1 MSKVVVD
8 VLKEAFPSSIIDV
21 IIFRN
26 ETTIIL
32 KKDDILKVCKFL
44 RDHQKCQFN
53 YLSDLC
59 GADKFTPE
67 NRFEV
72 IYNLLSI
79 PLKHRIRLKI
89 FTEELNPTVP
99 TVCNIWESANWYE
112 REAYDMY
119 GIIFDGHPDLRRMY
133 MPEDFEYF
141 PLRKNFPL
149 MGVPGSL
156 PLPENNPK
164 N

>member
-1 MSKVVVD
+1 MNQVVVD
-8 VLKEAFPSSIIDV
+8 LLKETFPDSIIEV
-21 IIFRN
+21 KEFRN
-26 ETTIIL
+26 ETTIIV
-32 KKDDILKVCKFL
+32 KKENIVKISEFL
-44 RDHQKCQFN
+44 RDNPKCQFN

-59 GADKFTPE
+59 GADAYTPE

-79 PLKHRIRLKI
+79 PLKHRIRIKI
-89 FTEELNPTVP
+89 FTDETNPNVP
-99 TVCNIWESANWYE
+99 TVSNVWEAANWCE

-119 GIIFDGHPDLRRMY
+119 GIIFDGHNDLRRMF

-149 MGVPGSL
+149 MGIPNSL
-156 PLPENNPK
+156 PLPETNPIK
-164 N
+164 